1 MKEDAFLGKVFPFTS
16 SYVPNAYLQT
26 EHKQN
31 NTTSAENNFWT
42 KGKNPTEHHSGKRK
56 QAEEKRAEEN
66 EEKNK

>member
-31 NTTSAENNFWT
+31 KTTSAENNF
-42 KGKNPTEHHSGKRK
+42 
-56 QAEEKRAEEN
+56 
-66 EEKNK
+66 